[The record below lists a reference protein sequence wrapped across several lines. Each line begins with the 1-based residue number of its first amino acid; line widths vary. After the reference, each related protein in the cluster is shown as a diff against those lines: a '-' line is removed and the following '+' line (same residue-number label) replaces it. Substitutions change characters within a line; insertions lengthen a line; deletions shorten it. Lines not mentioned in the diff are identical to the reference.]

1 MMAATSG
8 RMIENVK
15 LFDYDHAKDDDE
27 DRDDDGDERKD
38 CSVKVPWW
46 STSTKLRAAK
56 HPLNQH
62 HVVVCR

>member
-1 MMAATSG
+1 MVFGMMAATSG

-38 CSVKVPWW
+38 CSVKVP
-46 STSTKLRAAK
+46 
-56 HPLNQH
+56 
-62 HVVVCR
+62 